1 MAVSLE
7 RLLGISRRR
16 SGAGKHS
23 AFTRKLVPSALLLKG
38 ALPMGPAR
46 GFVGLALRLGIG
58 DTETVMIRITRA
70 CCNICAPRARQTG
83 CPRRT
88 NAKCHHHH
96 THGIGDAQWRVT
108 IPRDLITWTDEPN
121 QLRDMP
127 SADAMLPP
135 HSVDRQRG
143 PYLRSCA
150 WTK

>member
-1 MAVSLE
+1 
-7 RLLGISRRR
+7 
-16 SGAGKHS
+16 
-23 AFTRKLVPSALLLKG
+23 
-38 ALPMGPAR
+38 MGPAR
-46 GFVGLALRLGIG
+46 RFVGFGLRLGIG
-58 DTETVMIRITRA
+58 DTETVMIRSNFALLARLV
-70 CCNICAPRARQTG
+70 PSRARQTG

-88 NAKCHHHH
+88 NAKCHHHQ

-150 WTK
+150 RTK